1 MKRIDDTKKVDI
13 RTTKVKPPEKQVK
26 PKFTP
31 PPQNPDKK

>member
-1 MKRIDDTKKVDI
+1 MKRIDDTKKGTI
-13 RTTKVKPPEKQVK
+13 RTTKVKPTEKQVK